1 MQTDSLGLLKTA
13 LSAGVALGLTTG
25 CRDMHRHDETES
37 AEFDH
42 DHEEQTHQITAW
54 SDQFEIFAEFEPVAA
69 GREFE
74 LVTHVTSLETRAPR
88 VEGPLHL
95 RLRRGDQV
103 VEQIEEQPAHPGIYV
118 STLKL
123 NDPGVWEMSI
133 ELPGSDDGSTVVL
146 PELEVHADA
155 HAAARAELELLRAR
169 LELQRSQVLQRQ
181 AHVALAGAV
190 GVRDLEVNALSGD
203 LEDVL
208 DLATIESVALDLEKN
223 PAMVAAEATVEEKR
237 ARIDL
242 AKAER
247 IPDVKVEALYRRL
260 ESRED
265 SVDLGVAIPLPFF
278 DRNQGRLR
286 EARAELAAAEARARA
301 TAVETGQRLS
311 ESHAQLVAALDQ
323 ARVLRTGVLP
333 LSQTIKTTMER
344 RHQAGEISLAELLPA
359 RRDWAAVQLSYLE
372 TLRDVMAAWNEVRAL
387 TGTL

>member
-1 MQTDSLGLLKTA
+1 
-13 LSAGVALGLTTG
+13 
-25 CRDMHRHDETES
+25 
-37 AEFDH
+37 
-42 DHEEQTHQITAW
+42 
-54 SDQFEIFAEFEPVAA
+54 
-69 GREFE
+69 
-74 LVTHVTSLETRAPR
+74 
-88 VEGPLHL
+88 
-95 RLRRGDQV
+95 
-103 VEQIEEQPAHPGIYV
+103 
-118 STLKL
+118 
-123 NDPGVWEMSI
+123 
-133 ELPGSDDGSTVVL
+133 
-146 PELEVHADA
+146 
-155 HAAARAELELLRAR
+155 
-169 LELQRSQVLQRQ
+169 
-181 AHVALAGAV
+181 
-190 GVRDLEVNALSGD
+190 
-203 LEDVL
+203 
-208 DLATIESVALDLEKN
+208 VALDLEKN